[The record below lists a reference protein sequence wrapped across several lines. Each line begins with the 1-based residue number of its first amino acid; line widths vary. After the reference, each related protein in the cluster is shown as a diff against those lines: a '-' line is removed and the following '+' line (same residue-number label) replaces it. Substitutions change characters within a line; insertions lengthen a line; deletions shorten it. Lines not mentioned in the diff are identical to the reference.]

1 MVFGWGKK
9 KEEIPST
16 EPESVLVDD
25 IPKLTENTLA
35 KRKKQTLSMVESIRN
50 DAAPLIDDLIQIGH
64 TLEQDNLDVDEIDKH
79 LRIIVVRG
87 KKQVISTIKRDVVP
101 LPRIT
106 SMDDVKELSAL
117 LNQILKKL
125 GDVLGRQTRIIHIFA
140 KKYAEQ
146 LKEILSK
153 LQSNNTEITK
163 ILKNYQDDINI
174 YNDVTSLIHDITMS
188 RTEILQNKQKISEW
202 TDFVKSSEKKISSLQ
217 NSIDEFKSTK
227 DYGAYLKLRHD
238 IDKVSSDLP
247 TIKNQIDSQFTK
259 ISRPLGR
266 YEHISSDREQ
276 KLFLEKLITDPI
288 ETKKKKNKDLIIII
302 LENVR
307 KGILSGSISVKDVDK
322 SMTQIT
328 ETIEMLESFIGQINE
343 FQTKLH
349 NLKVKSDQFD
359 ISSLHDL
366 EKELTKLIDEKKIYE
381 EKIDVLSEEI
391 EQADHSNSDR
401 HSTLE
406 LKLQQFTNTRFTISK
421 NV

>member
-153 LQSNNTEITK
+153 LQ
-163 ILKNYQDDINI
+163 
-174 YNDVTSLIHDITMS
+174 
-188 RTEILQNKQKISEW
+188 
-202 TDFVKSSEKKISSLQ
+202 
-217 NSIDEFKSTK
+217 
-227 DYGAYLKLRHD
+227 
-238 IDKVSSDLP
+238 
-247 TIKNQIDSQFTK
+247 
-259 ISRPLGR
+259 
-266 YEHISSDREQ
+266 
-276 KLFLEKLITDPI
+276 
-288 ETKKKKNKDLIIII
+288 
-302 LENVR
+302 
-307 KGILSGSISVKDVDK
+307 
-322 SMTQIT
+322 
-328 ETIEMLESFIGQINE
+328 
-343 FQTKLH
+343 
-349 NLKVKSDQFD
+349 
-359 ISSLHDL
+359 
-366 EKELTKLIDEKKIYE
+366 
-381 EKIDVLSEEI
+381 
-391 EQADHSNSDR
+391 
-401 HSTLE
+401 
-406 LKLQQFTNTRFTISK
+406 
-421 NV
+421 